1 MTSANPKAVFLS
13 VRPRPGSVLHWLA
26 GSVLALGLIG
36 CGSEIAD
43 SAVTWKTME
52 VTASSFTLAEE
63 ETKRGN
69 IGLTAFGD
77 RLKPGAKAV
86 AVSRDLLRRGL
97 SHGTKIRI
105 EGLPGTYTV
114 QDKMNKRW
122 RNKIDILFKK
132 KARAREWGRQK
143 VEIEYQVADAG

>member
-1 MTSANPKAVFLS
+1 MHDQGLVALAA
-13 VRPRPGSVLHWLA
+13 WLA
-26 GSVLALGLIG
+26 APLLLTIAIAGGVSKA
-36 CGSEIAD
+36 AD
-43 SAVTWKTME
+43 STVSWETMQ

-77 RLKPGAKAV
+77 VLEPGDKAI
-86 AVSRDLLRRGL
+86 AVSRDLIRQGL
-97 SHGTKIRI
+97 THGTKIRI

-122 RNKIDILFKK
+122 RNKIDILFRKK
-132 KARAREWGRQK
+132 TRAREWGRQK
-143 VEIEYQVADAG
+143 IEIEYLVADAN